1 MSPMSFMTI
10 RAAIPPSLPLL
21 AATLVLALTA
31 AGCKRAEREAP
42 KPAPAVVKEAPERT
56 REQAMETLLAVP
68 ELKAWS
74 EQIEQRSKGKA
85 HGAVI
90 EDDPTPREINGK
102 QYYQLTFVENRS
114 DEVRRRE
121 SFLVSRQGEEILVE
135 DAETDTLM
143 SLQEWRR
150 NIKRVELKSAD

>member
-1 MSPMSFMTI
+1 MSR
-10 RAAIPPSLPLL
+10 RAAIHPSLPLL
-21 AATLVLALTA
+21 AALAIALTA

-42 KPAPAVVKEAPERT
+42 KPAPALVKEAPART
-56 REQAMETLLAVP
+56 REQAMEVLLAVP

-74 EQIEQRSKGKA
+74 EQIEKRSRGKA

-90 EDDPTPREINGK
+90 EDDPTPREVNGK
-102 QYYQLTFVENRS
+102 KYYQLTFVENRAN
-114 DEVRRRE
+114 EVRRRE
-121 SFLVSRQGEEILVE
+121 SFLVSRQGDEILVE

-150 NIKRVELKSAD
+150 NIKRVQLKSAD